1 MEKQITISLANIQ
14 SYTLKARKSL
24 PFLKAL
30 KHRIQNFRRPKA
42 YIAPFTRDK
51 KEKISLPQGFPADEA
66 ARVKALRN
74 EGYRVH
80 FILPDGGIPIYN
92 FQTRSQGK

>member
-14 SYTLKARKSL
+14 SYAFKTEKTL
-24 PFLKAL
+24 PFFKAL
-30 KHRIQNFRRPKA
+30 KRRVQNLRRPKT

-51 KEKISLPQGFPADEA
+51 GGKFSLPQGFPADEA
-66 ARVKALRN
+66 ARIKELRN

-80 FILPDGGIPIYN
+80 FVLPDGGIPIYN
-92 FQTRSQGK
+92 LQSFGK

>member
-14 SYTLKARKSL
+14 SYTLKTRKSL
-24 PFLKAL
+24 PFWKAM
-30 KHRIQNFRRPKA
+30 KQRAQNFRRPKT
-42 YIAPFTRDK
+42 YIAPFTRDR
-51 KEKISLPQGFPADEA
+51 KEKISLPQGFPTDEA
-66 ARVKALRN
+66 ARVKKLRN

-92 FQTRSQGK
+92 FESLGK